1 MSHLINISNTVQ
13 QYTNKEGENFTVL
26 NNINLKIRNGEFV
39 TLVGPSGCGKSTLL
53 RLILGSEQPYSG
65 TVSIDGEVVKEPNRD
80 KGIVF
85 QKYSLFESKTVKQNI
100 MLGLELEEFNLFSK
114 FFAKLKKDVRIKAFE
129 DKALEYL
136 QRVGLEKSADK
147 YPHELSGGMRQRVA
161 IAQAMIMEP
170 KMLLMD
176 EPFGALDIGTREQ
189 MQTFL
194 LEQWE
199 KTNQTV
205 VFVTHDLEEAIFL
218 GTRVIVLSQ
227 YYNGGDQGAK
237 IVKDFEVPWKHPRS
251 TEVKKT
257 KEFRDLLNEIRHE
270 GLNPEHLQSIKDF
283 DLSHKDSLTF

>member
-1 MSHLINISNTVQ
+1 MSHLITISDAIQ
-13 QYTNKEGENFTVL
+13 QYTNKEGKDFTVL
-26 NNINLKIRNGEFV
+26 NNINLNIKKGEFV

-53 RLILGSEQPYSG
+53 RLILGSELPYSG
-65 TVSIDGEVVKEPNRD
+65 TVKVDGEIVKEPNRD

-114 FFAKLKKDVRIKAFE
+114 FFAKLKKDQRIKAFE
-129 DKALEYL
+129 EKALEYL
-136 QRVGLEKSADK
+136 ERVGLKNSADK
-147 YPHELSGGMRQRVA
+147 YPFELSGGMRQRVA
-161 IAQAMIMEP
+161 IAQAMVMEP
-170 KMLLMD
+170 KLLLMD

-237 IVKDFEVPWKHPRS
+237 VVKDFEVPWNHPRS

-283 DLSHKDSLTF
+283 DLSHNDSI